1 MGKDYYNILGVARS
15 ATEEEI
21 KKGYRKMALKF
32 HPDKNK
38 DPGAEEKFKEVSEAY
53 EVLSDKDKRATFD
66 RFGSDGLRPGGG
78 NSGSPSHHT
87 FTGSFSNNPTD
98 PFDLFRTFFGGRDPF
113 SDPFGGSDPFASMFN
128 HPQAGPQSPRHQQAA
143 SGLFSSD
150 PFFSTGAHNGGIGSG
165 MFQDLMNGAG
175 SSSSTTTYQFGDGG
189 RVQVTRTVRGGG
201 GGPGRRG
208 DADGAEDGV
217 QCPLCDDKFPKSDIE
232 SHASSCSG
240 GKTSDRSISC
250 PICTQNFPAS
260 LIETHAA
267 ECGEV

>member
-1 MGKDYYNILGVARS
+1 MGKEYYNILGVARE

-38 DPGAEEKFKEVSEAY
+38 DPGAEEKFKEISEAY
-53 EVLSDKDKRATFD
+53 EVLSDKDKRAAFD

-78 NSGSPSHHT
+78 SSGGGPGHHM

-113 SDPFGGSDPFASMFN
+113 SDAFGGSDPFAAMFN
-128 HPQAGPQSPRHQQAA
+128 HPQAGPQSPHRQQAA
-143 SGLFSSD
+143 GGLFGSD
-150 PFFSTGAHNGGIGSG
+150 PFFSNGASG
-165 MFQDLMNGAG
+165 VFQDLMSNGG
-175 SSSSTTTYQFGDGG
+175 SSSTTTYQFGDGG
-189 RVQVTRTVRGGG
+189 RVQITRTVRGGG
-201 GGPGRRG
+201 GGPDRRG
-208 DADGAEDGV
+208 VADGAEDGV
-217 QCPLCDDKFPKSDIE
+217 QCPLCDVKFPKSEIE
-232 SHASSCSG
+232 PHAASCTGARSG
-240 GKTSDRSISC
+240 DRSISC
-250 PICTQNFPAS
+250 PICTQPFPAS